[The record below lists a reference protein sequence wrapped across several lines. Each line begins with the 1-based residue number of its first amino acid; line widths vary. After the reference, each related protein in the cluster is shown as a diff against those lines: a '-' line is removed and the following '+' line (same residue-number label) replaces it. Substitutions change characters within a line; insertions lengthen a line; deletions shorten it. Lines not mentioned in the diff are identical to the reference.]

1 MPVLTRVRNKN
12 IEAGLGENE
21 DRLSKKR
28 RTVGSDEASTFL
40 FEGKQYNS
48 YSDMVSA
55 KRERNRKVLES
66 TGLLDTAA
74 QIRAELSDT
83 RKPSQRGLAKS
94 SKSTAAKPLPQRKSS
109 RLAGVSS
116 QEISIENEVN
126 GTFLI
131 RTSSGVLPHTGIT
144 STTSTTSNDKKRVN
158 DGSPLSI
165 EEASALCGEKWQT
178 SLEKARQFLSTDLTD
193 LTPADTS
200 SSSLNLNNIS
210 RFLTRT
216 ISGIKSRIIT
226 PLKSPPKCSLKQQ
239 VPLLHANDENGVAKV
254 TPQRICSIAFHPSL
268 AAKILCAGDKLGY
281 LGIWNVEQYTNTK
294 TNTTKSTVSSLND
307 DDNDGVHLFK
317 VHSSPIAN
325 LQWNHL
331 GNCIYSVS
339 YDNTVRKL
347 DLQSQRFLE
356 VYANNIKNGMDE
368 ESSSFWLQ
376 YGCLDPRQDESMF
389 LTTSTGNLQHLDF
402 RCGTFTFNENLSEK
416 KINTVSIHSNG
427 TILATAG
434 LDCTVSLWDIR
445 KLHSPNTSSGRRSK
459 TSNNDHEALATLH
472 CGKSINSAFFSP
484 SGSNLLCTT
493 MANSINIVRDAHLQ
507 VGTMQNVK
515 RIYHDNITGRWLSTL
530 HAQWHPSAREELFCV
545 GSMSKPRRI
554 EIFDGSSGDLIR
566 GIEGDGMTSVSSRCC
581 FHPSEEKLVVCGGN
595 SSGRVV
601 LCQE

>member
-1 MPVLTRVRNKN
+1 MPVLTRVSRKN
-12 IEAGLGENE
+12 IEADLGENE
-21 DRLSKKR
+21 DDRLPKKR
-28 RTVGSDEASTFL
+28 RTVGSDEASTFF
-40 FEGKQYNS
+40 FEGKEYSS
-48 YSDMVSA
+48 YSEMVSA

-74 QIRAELSDT
+74 QIRAEVSDA

-94 SKSTAAKPLPQRKSS
+94 RRSNATTTTKPLPQRKSS

-144 STTSTTSNDKKRVN
+144 TSSTANDKKRVN

-165 EEASALCGEKWQT
+165 EQASALCGEKWQT
-178 SLEKARQFLSTDLTD
+178 SVEKARQFLSTDLTD
-193 LTPADTS
+193 LTVCDTS
-200 SSSLNLNNIS
+200 SSSLNLSNIS

-226 PLKSPPKCSLKQQ
+226 PPKSPSILPLKQQ
-239 VPLLHANDENGVAKV
+239 VPLLHANDENYVAKV
-254 TPQRICSIAFHPSL
+254 TPDRIYSIVFHPSS
-268 AAKILCAGDKLGY
+268 AAKILSCGDKKGF
-281 LGIWNVEQYTNTK
+281 LGIWNVDQYTNTQTDT
-294 TNTTKSTVSSLND
+294 TNVPVSSLD
-307 DDNDGVHLFK
+307 DGDNDGVHLFK

-331 GNCIYSVS
+331 GNCMYSVS

-347 DLQSQRFLE
+347 DLQSQRFVE
-356 VYANNIKNGMDE
+356 VYANNIKNGMDD
-368 ESSSFWLQ
+368 SSFWLQ
-376 YGCLDPRQDESMF
+376 YGCLHPKQDESMF

-402 RCGTFTFNENLSEK
+402 RCGTFTLNKKLSER
-416 KINTVSIHSNG
+416 KINTVSIHPDG
-427 TILATAG
+427 FAVATAG
-434 LDCTVSLWDIR
+434 LDCTVRIWDIR
-445 KLHSPNTSSGRRSK
+445 KLHSPNTSSRSGGK
-459 TSNNDHEALATLH
+459 TNTKDHEALATLH

-484 SGSNLLCTT
+484 SGTNLLCTT
-493 MANSINIVRDAHLQ
+493 MANSIDIVRDAHLQ
-507 VGTMQNVK
+507 VGTMQDVK
-515 RIYHDNITGRWLSTL
+515 RIYHDNITGRWLSTF
-530 HAQWHPSAREELFCV
+530 HAQWHAKEEIFCV

-554 EIFDGSSGDLIR
+554 EIFDGSSGDLLR
-566 GIEGDGMTSVSSRCC
+566 AIEGDAMTSVSSRCC